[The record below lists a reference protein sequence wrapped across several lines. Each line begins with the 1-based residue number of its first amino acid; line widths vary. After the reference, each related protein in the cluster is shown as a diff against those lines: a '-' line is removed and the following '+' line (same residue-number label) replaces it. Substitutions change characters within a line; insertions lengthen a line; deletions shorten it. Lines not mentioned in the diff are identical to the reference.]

1 MNNVKSDFIDYTL
14 ICTGTTISLMDI
26 QTILSIVLLTF
37 NVLWLLIKFIVK
49 IKEKLSDGKLT
60 PEEIKDLDNDFQNI
74 KDTLKNGGDK

>member
-37 NVLWLLIKFIVK
+37 NVIWLLIKFIVK

-74 KDTLKNGGDK
+74 KDKINGGDK

>member
-1 MNNVKSDFIDYTL
+1 MNNVKSDFIDYAL

-74 KDTLKNGGDK
+74 KDKINGGDK

>member
-26 QTILSIVLLTF
+26 QTILSIILLIF

-49 IKEKLSDGKLT
+49 IKDKLSDGKLT
-60 PEEIKDLDNDFQNI
+60 PEEIKEIDNDFQNI
-74 KDTLKNGGDK
+74 KDTINGGDK